1 MEAARYFVT
10 NAIAF
15 ADMQIAG
22 WDNKYEY
29 QYWRPITAIRLG
41 NWLVC
46 SIDMDDTF
54 HPPITSIYMTHIL
67 IL

>member
-1 MEAARYFVT
+1 VEAARYFVT

-29 QYWRPITAIRLG
+29 QFWRPITTIRLG
-41 NWLVC
+41 NW
-46 SIDMDDTF
+46 
-54 HPPITSIYMTHIL
+54 
-67 IL
+67 